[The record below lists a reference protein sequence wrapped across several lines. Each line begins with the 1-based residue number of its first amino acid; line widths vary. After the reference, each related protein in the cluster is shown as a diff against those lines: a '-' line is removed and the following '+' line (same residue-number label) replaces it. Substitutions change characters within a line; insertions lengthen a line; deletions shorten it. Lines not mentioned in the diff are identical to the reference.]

1 MKLASLVIFL
11 HQVLAAHADRQAA
24 RRQLRDLLA
33 KPNDRL
39 IRDIG
44 LTRDDLHKLANL
56 WAIPEPPSD
65 PRVKRSARTDR
76 ADAAEIPFR
85 RP

>member
-11 HQVLAAHADRQAA
+11 HQILAAHADRQAA

-33 KPNDRL
+33 KPDDRL

-44 LTRDDLHKLANL
+44 LTRDDLRSLANL
-56 WAIPEPPSD
+56 WVIPEPPPD
-65 PRVKRSARTDR
+65 HPLKPSARQDR